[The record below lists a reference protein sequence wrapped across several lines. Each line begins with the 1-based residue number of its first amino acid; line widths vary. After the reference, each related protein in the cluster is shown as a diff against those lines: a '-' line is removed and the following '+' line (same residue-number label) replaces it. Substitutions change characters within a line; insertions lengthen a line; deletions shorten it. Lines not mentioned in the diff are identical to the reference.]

1 MENQIKLT
9 RQDKSYL
16 KFMSEM
22 LFNLKFH
29 ERILR
34 RNWGNSAF
42 DGVYYD
48 LQHELSAL
56 LEHIDIQHEKSLD
69 AEYLSDS

>member
-1 MENQIKLT
+1 METQVKLT
-9 RQDKSYL
+9 HQDKAYL
-16 KFMSEM
+16 KFISEM
-22 LFNLKFH
+22 LVNLKFH
-29 ERILR
+29 ERVLR

-42 DGVYYD
+42 ESVYYD

-69 AEYLSDS
+69 EEYISNS